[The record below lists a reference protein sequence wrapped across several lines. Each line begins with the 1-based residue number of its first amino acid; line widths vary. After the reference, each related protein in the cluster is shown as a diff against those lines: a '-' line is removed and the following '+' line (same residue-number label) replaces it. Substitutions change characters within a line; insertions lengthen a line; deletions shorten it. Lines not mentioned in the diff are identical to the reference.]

1 MTIEKKRLTNDVIRA
16 QSAIQLPYRHMLAL
30 VNVVIVNVLNGNTVT
45 IPIDIS
51 NINVVV
57 GICAL
62 VKIINNQLFGGGTL
76 TCTVTA
82 T

>member
-1 MTIEKKRLTNDVIRA
+1 MTIEKKRLTHEMIRS
-16 QSAIQLPYRHMLAL
+16 QSAVQLPQRHMMAL
-30 VNVVIVNVLNGNTVT
+30 INVVIANVLNGNTVT

-57 GICAL
+57 NLCAL
-62 VKIINNQLFGGGTL
+62 VKVINTQLLGGGTL